1 MKAYFAGGCF
11 WGMEYYMK
19 RIPGVCA
26 VTSGY
31 MGGVEENPTY
41 REVNAHLTG
50 HAETVEVEF
59 DPEQVTYREIAK
71 RFFEIHDPTQL
82 DAQGIDNGHQYR
94 SEVFYTDQEQKQ
106 IAEELIRILKSKG
119 YAVVTA
125 LTPASHFWKAEE
137 YHQDYFARNGGEPDC
152 HFYIKRF

>member
-19 RIPGVCA
+19 RIPGVVA

-31 MGGVEENPTY
+31 MGGTEENPTY
-41 REVNAHLTG
+41 REVKAHLTG
-50 HAETVEVEF
+50 HAETVEVEY
-59 DPEQVTYREIAK
+59 DPEQVTYREIAM

-82 DAQGIDNGHQYR
+82 DAQGIDKGHQYR
-94 SEVFYTDQEQKQ
+94 SEVFYADQEQKRT
-106 IAEELIRILKSKG
+106 AEELIGILKSKG

-125 LTPASHFWKAEE
+125 LSPASRFWKAED

-152 HFYIKRF
+152 HFYTKRF